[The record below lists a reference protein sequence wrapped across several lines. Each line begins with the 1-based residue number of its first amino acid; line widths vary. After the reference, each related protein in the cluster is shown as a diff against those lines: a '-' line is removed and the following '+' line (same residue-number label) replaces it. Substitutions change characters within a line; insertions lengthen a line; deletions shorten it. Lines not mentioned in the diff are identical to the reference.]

1 MFHFADFAPYYKV
14 SGLHQKGCPI
24 RIFTDQKLLAFP
36 RNVSP
41 LATSFFAVR
50 CLRHPPYALKLL
62 IYSLHRCLVF
72 NFQYTQ
78 GNLSSR

>member
-41 LATSFFAVR
+41 LAASFFAVR
-50 CLRHPPYALKLL
+50 CHGIPRMLL
-62 IYSLHRCLVF
+62 IYLIIHFIVALYSVF
-72 NFQYTQ
+72 NILRVT
-78 GNLSSR
+78 